1 MRKLLIVISILL
13 CSSISIAQSI
23 TKPASKKFE
32 LNVSGQACSGF
43 VLNGFTST
51 DILLASIGFIN
62 PPTGTT
68 FNITTTAGLT
78 PASGFTL
85 TGNKARLVFTG
96 TMANINNALAS
107 LKINTGATAGN
118 VQISVSATL
127 NPTGFYYN
135 PINGHFYK
143 PVTTGATYTAAR
155 AASLLTTFKGQTGY
169 LVTITSADEN
179 SFIFVNVPQANIWF
193 AATDEVTDGTWVI
206 DAGPEK
212 GTVMKTS
219 NGQTAGNKP
228 GVYNNWAG
236 GEPNGY
242 NHSEDY
248 AVTNWG
254 AASTWNDLSNNYSN
268 PYIIEYGTWSNPDSQ
283 TFTNFYSANVIN
295 PIDVPSSKVNFY
307 FGGNINPAQ
316 WSVKSYTAAG
326 VTPVSTTT
334 GLTLGANG
342 SVVNTS
348 DFNKNKTDMV
358 MYLSKLSATTLTNF
372 YWSVLTV
379 GDAYLAF
386 LELADRGL
394 SGTESKAFTN
404 GVQFLNGDI
413 DGNNVFD
420 EKDSYR
426 ILRHVIGSETLIVST
441 WSEDNLFRL
450 IKKSTFDGI
459 TKANWA
465 TTNVPYKASY
475 PLPVDATINDYVYD
489 IVVALKGDVNMS
501 HTIAQNTQATASVN
515 RSMNLIA
522 PIEISTYVSSE
533 IVDGK
538 VVVSIK
544 VNTLGQLLK
553 GVQLKLNYDSDIL
566 KYESTEYITSGN
578 PLNFSNDIGN
588 FINFGSLIYNGTGLL
603 NDNTE
608 YKLMFTP
615 KETITNTIGLT
626 SIEGVDAINV
636 GGTTLKIKNL

>member
-1 MRKLLIVISILL
+1 MRKLLVVILILL
-13 CSSISIAQSI
+13 SSSISIAQSI
-23 TKPASKKFE
+23 TQPASKKFE

-51 DILLASIGFIN
+51 DVLLASIGFIN
-62 PPTGTT
+62 PPAGTT
-68 FNITTTAGLT
+68 FNLTTTTGLT

-96 TMANINNALAS
+96 TQTNINNALAS

-143 PVTTGATYTAAR
+143 PVTTGDTYTGAR

-193 AATDEVTDGTWVI
+193 AATDEVTDGRWVI

-219 NGQTAGNKP
+219 NGQTAGNIA

-254 AASTWNDLSNNYSN
+254 GASTWNDLSNNYSN
-268 PYIIEYGTWSNPDSQ
+268 PYIIEYGTWTNPDSQ

-307 FGGNINPAQ
+307 FGGGITPSQ
-316 WSVKSYTAAG
+316 WSVKSYTANGA
-326 VTPVSTTT
+326 TPVSTTA
-334 GLTLGANG
+334 GLTLGTNG

-348 DFNKNKTDMV
+348 DFVKSKTDMV
-358 MYLSKLSATTLTNF
+358 MYLSKLPSTTLTNL
-372 YWSVLTV
+372 YGSVLTV
-379 GDAYLAF
+379 GDAYMAF
-386 LELADRGL
+386 QELANRGL
-394 SGTESKAFTN
+394 AGNESNSFSN
-404 GVQFLNGDI
+404 GVQFLNADI
-413 DGNNVFD
+413 DGNNVFN
-420 EKDSYR
+420 EIDSYK
-426 ILRHVIGSETLIVST
+426 ILQHVIGGTKIVST

-450 IKKSTFDGI
+450 VRKSTFDAI

-465 TTNVPYKASY
+465 TTNTPYKANY
-475 PLPVDATINDYVYD
+475 PLAVDASINDYVYH
-489 IVVALKGDVNMS
+489 IVVALKGDVNLS
-501 HTIAQNTQATASVN
+501 HTPAQNTQATASTN
-515 RSMNLIA
+515 RAMSLTTPM
-522 PIEISTYVSSE
+522 EVSTYVLSE

-538 VVVSIK
+538 VVVSVK
-544 VNTLGQLLK
+544 VNTLGQSLK
-553 GVQLKLNYDSDIL
+553 GIQLNLNYDSDIL
-566 KYESTEYITSGN
+566 KYENTEYTTSGN
-578 PLNFSNDIGN
+578 PTNFSNDTGKYIS
-588 FINFGSLIYNGTGLL
+588 FGSLIYSGLGLL
-603 NDNTE
+603 NDDTE
-608 YKLMFTP
+608 YKLIFIP
-615 KETITNTIGLT
+615 KEIISNTIGLT
-626 SIEGVDAINV
+626 SIEGVDAVNTN
-636 GGTTLKIKNL
+636 GSTLKIKNL

>member
-1 MRKLLIVISILL
+1 MRKLLVVILILL
-13 CSSISIAQSI
+13 SGSISIAQSI
-23 TKPASKKFE
+23 TQPAARKFE

-51 DILLASIGFIN
+51 DVLLASIGFIN
-62 PPTGTT
+62 PPAGTT
-68 FNITTTAGLT
+68 FNLTTTTGLS

-85 TGNKARLVFTG
+85 SGNKSKLVFTG
-96 TMANINNALAS
+96 TMANINNALAT
-107 LKINTGATAGN
+107 LKINTGATAGS
-118 VQISVSATL
+118 VQVSVSATI

-143 PVTTGATYTAAR
+143 PITTGVTYTAAR
-155 AASLLTTFKGQTGY
+155 AAALTTTFKGQTGY

-193 AATDEVTDGTWVI
+193 AATDEVIDGTWVI

-219 NGQTAGNKP
+219 NGQNAGNIA

-248 AVTNWG
+248 AVTNWNG
-254 AASTWNDLSNNYSN
+254 QSTWNDLPNYFSN

-307 FGGNINPAQ
+307 FGGNINPSQ
-316 WSVKSYTAAG
+316 WTVKSYTANG

-342 SVVNTS
+342 SVVNTT
-348 DFNKNKTDMV
+348 DFVKSKTDMV
-358 MYLSKLSATTLTNF
+358 LYLSKLPSATLTSL
-372 YWSVLTV
+372 YGSVLTV

-386 LELADRGL
+386 QELSDRGL
-394 SGTESKAFTN
+394 TGTESKAFTS
-404 GVQFLNGDI
+404 GVQFLNGDV
-413 DGNNVFD
+413 DGNNVFN
-420 EKDSYR
+420 EIDSYK
-426 ILRHVIGSETLIVST
+426 ILQHVIGGTQIVST
-441 WSEDNLFRL
+441 WSESNLFRFV
-450 IKKSTFDGI
+450 KKSTFDGI

-465 TTNVPYKASY
+465 TTNTPYSAIY
-475 PLPVDATINDYVYD
+475 PLAVNATINDYVYD
-489 IVVALKGDVNMS
+489 VVVTPKGDVNLS
-501 HTIAQNTQATASVN
+501 HTIAQNTPSTQSTN
-515 RSMNLIA
+515 RAMSLTTPM
-522 PIEISTYVSSE
+522 EVSTYVLSE
-533 IVDGK
+533 MIDGK
-538 VVVSIK
+538 VVVTIK

-553 GVQLKLNYDSDIL
+553 GIQLKLNYDGDIL
-566 KYESTEYITSGN
+566 KYESTEYTTSGN
-578 PLNFSNDIGN
+578 PINFSNDIGN
-588 FINFGSLIYNGTGLL
+588 YISFGSLIYNSNGLL
-603 NDNTE
+603 NNNTE
-608 YKLMFTP
+608 YKLIFTP

-626 SIEGVDAINV
+626 SIEGIDAINV
-636 GGTTLKIKNL
+636 SGSTLKIKNL

>member
-1 MRKLLIVISILL
+1 MKKLLVVILILL
-13 CSSISIAQSI
+13 SGSISVAQSI

-32 LNVSGQACSGF
+32 LNVSGQVCSGF
-43 VLNGFTST
+43 VLNGFATT

-62 PPTGTT
+62 PPAGTT
-68 FNITTTAGLT
+68 FNITTTMGLT

-96 TMANINNALAS
+96 TMVNINNALAS

-143 PVTTGATYTAAR
+143 PVTTGASYTAAR

-193 AATDEVTDGTWVI
+193 AATDEVTDGRWVI

-219 NGQTAGNKP
+219 NGQTAGNIT

-254 AASTWNDLSNNYSN
+254 GASTWNDLSNNYSN
-268 PYIIEYGTWSNPDSQ
+268 PYIIEYGTWTNPDSQ
-283 TFTNFYSANVIN
+283 TFTDFYSANVIN

-307 FGGNINPAQ
+307 FGGNINPSQ
-316 WSVKSYTAAG
+316 WSVKSYTANG

-342 SVVNTS
+342 SVINTS
-348 DFNKNKTDMV
+348 DFVKSKTDMV

-386 LELADRGL
+386 QELSDRGL

-441 WSEDNLFRL
+441 WNEDNLFRL
-450 IKKSTFDGI
+450 IKKSTFDAI
-459 TKANWA
+459 TKSNWT
-465 TTNVPYKASY
+465 TTNVPYKANY

-489 IVVALKGDVNMS
+489 VVVALKGDVNMS
-501 HTIAQNTQATASVN
+501 HTIAQNTQATASIN
-515 RSMNLIA
+515 RTMNLTT
-522 PIEISTYVSSE
+522 PMEVSTYVSSE

-544 VNTLGQLLK
+544 VKTLGQLLK

-566 KYESTEYITSGN
+566 KYESTEYTTSGN

-608 YKLMFTP
+608 YKLIFTP

-626 SIEGVDAINV
+626 SIEGIDAINV
-636 GGTTLKIKNL
+636 GGSTLKIKNL

>member
-1 MRKLLIVISILL
+1 MRKLLIVILVLL
-13 CSSISIAQSI
+13 SSSISIAQSI
-23 TKPASKKFE
+23 TQPAARKFE
-32 LNVSGQACSGF
+32 LNLSGQACSGF

-62 PPTGTT
+62 PPSGTT
-68 FNITTTAGLT
+68 FSLTTTTGLS

-85 TGNKARLVFTG
+85 SGNKSKLVFTG
-96 TMANINNALAS
+96 TMANINAALAT
-107 LKINTGATAGN
+107 LKINTGSVAGS
-118 VQISVSATL
+118 VQVSVSATI

-143 PVTTGATYTAAR
+143 PVTTGDSYTGAR
-155 AASLLTTFKGQTGY
+155 AASLLSTFKGQRGY

-193 AATDEVTDGTWVI
+193 AATDEVIDGTWVI

-219 NGQTAGNKP
+219 NGQTAGNRP

-242 NHSEDY
+242 NHGEDY

-254 AASTWNDLSNNYSN
+254 GASTWNDLSNNWSN

-283 TFTNFYSANVIN
+283 TFTDFYSANVIN

-307 FGGNINPAQ
+307 FGGDINPSQ
-316 WSVKSYTAAG
+316 WSIKAYTANG
-326 VTPVSTTT
+326 VTPVSATT
-334 GLTLGANG
+334 GLTLGTNG
-342 SVVNTS
+342 SVVNTT
-348 DFNKNKTDMV
+348 DFVKSKTDMFI
-358 MYLSKLSATTLTNF
+358 YLSKLSSTTLTSI
-372 YWSVLTV
+372 YGSVLTI

-386 LELADRGL
+386 QELSDRGL
-394 SGTESKAFTN
+394 TGTESKVFTS
-404 GVQFLNGDI
+404 GVQFLNGDV
-413 DGNNVFD
+413 DGNNIFN
-420 EKDSYR
+420 EIDSYK
-426 ILRHVIGSETLIVST
+426 ILQHAIGSTSIVST
-441 WSEDNLFRL
+441 WSESNLFRFV
-450 IKKSTFDGI
+450 KKSTFDGI
-459 TKANWA
+459 TKANWT
-465 TTNVPYKASY
+465 TTNTPYSTIY
-475 PLPVDATINDYVYD
+475 PLAVDATTNDYVYD
-489 IVVALKGDVNMS
+489 IVVALKGDVNLS
-501 HTIAQNTQATASVN
+501 HTIAQNTLARASAN
-515 RSMNLIA
+515 GFINLVT
-522 PIEISTYVSSE
+522 PMEISTYISTE

-544 VNTLGQLLK
+544 VSTNGQLLK

-566 KYESTEYITSGN
+566 KYENTQYTTSGN

-588 FINFGSLIYNGTGLL
+588 YINFGSLIYNGSGLL

-608 YKLMFTP
+608 YKLTFTP

-626 SIEGVDAINV
+626 SIEGIDAINL
-636 GGTTLKIKNL
+636 GGSTLKIKNL

>member
-1 MRKLLIVISILL
+1 MRKLLVVILILL
-13 CSSISIAQSI
+13 SSSISIAQSI
-23 TKPASKKFE
+23 TQPTARKFE
-32 LNVSGQACSGF
+32 LNLSGQACSGF

-62 PPTGTT
+62 PPAGTT
-68 FNITTTAGLT
+68 FNLTTTTGLS

-85 TGNKARLVFTG
+85 SGNKSKLVFTG
-96 TMANINNALAS
+96 TMANINNALAT
-107 LKINTGATAGN
+107 LKINTGSTAGS
-118 VQISVSATL
+118 VQVSVSATI

-143 PVTTGATYTAAR
+143 PVTTGVTYTAAR
-155 AASLLTTFKGQTGY
+155 AAALTTTFKGQTGY

-212 GTVMKTS
+212 GSVMKTS
-219 NGQTAGNKP
+219 NGQTAGNRP

-248 AVTNWG
+248 AVTNWNG
-254 AASTWNDLSNNYSN
+254 QSTWNDLSNNWSN

-283 TFTNFYSANVIN
+283 TFTDFYSANVIN

-316 WSVKSYTAAG
+316 WSVKAYTANG

-342 SVVNTS
+342 SVVNTT
-348 DFNKNKTDMV
+348 DFVKSKTDMV
-358 MYLSKLSATTLTNF
+358 LYLSKLPSATLTSL
-372 YWSVLTV
+372 YGSVLTI

-386 LELADRGL
+386 QELSDRGL
-394 SGTESKAFTN
+394 SGTESKAFTS
-404 GVQFLNGDI
+404 GVQFLNGDV
-413 DGNNVFD
+413 DGNNVFN
-420 EKDSYR
+420 EIDSYK
-426 ILRHVIGSETLIVST
+426 ILQHVIGGTQIVST
-441 WSEDNLFRL
+441 WSESNLFRFV
-450 IKKSTFDGI
+450 KKSTFDGI

-465 TTNVPYKASY
+465 TTNTPYSAIY
-475 PLPVDATINDYVYD
+475 PLAVDATINDYVYD
-489 IVVALKGDVNMS
+489 VVVAPKGDVNLS
-501 HTIAQNTQATASVN
+501 HTIAQNRPTTQSTN
-515 RSMNLIA
+515 RTMNLSM
-522 PIEISTYVSSE
+522 PMEVSTYVSSE
-533 IVDGK
+533 ILDGK
-538 VVVSIK
+538 VVVTIK
-544 VNTLGQLLK
+544 VNTLGQLVK
-553 GVQLKLNYDSDIL
+553 GIQLKLNYDSDIL
-566 KYESTEYITSGN
+566 KYENTEYTTSGN

-588 FINFGSLIYNGTGLL
+588 YISFGSLIYNSNGLL
-603 NDNTE
+603 NNNTE
-608 YKLMFTP
+608 YKLTFTP

-626 SIEGVDAINV
+626 SIEGIDAVNV
-636 GGTTLKIKNL
+636 SGSTLKIKNL

>member
-1 MRKLLIVISILL
+1 MKKLLIVILILL
-13 CSSISIAQSI
+13 SGSISIAQSI

-32 LNVSGQACSGF
+32 LNVSGQVCSGF
-43 VLNGFTST
+43 VLNGFATT

-62 PPTGTT
+62 PPSGTT
-68 FNITTTAGLT
+68 FNITTTTGLT

-96 TMANINNALAS
+96 TMVNINNALAS

-143 PVTTGATYTAAR
+143 PVTTGASYTAAR

-193 AATDEVTDGTWVI
+193 AATDEVTDGRWVI

-219 NGQTAGNKP
+219 NGQTAGNIV

-254 AASTWNDLSNNYSN
+254 GASTWNDLSNNWSN
-268 PYIIEYGTWSNPDSQ
+268 PYIIEYGTWTNPDSQ
-283 TFTNFYSANVIN
+283 TFTDFYSANVIN

-307 FGGNINPAQ
+307 FGGNINPSQ
-316 WSVKSYTAAG
+316 WSIKSYTANGA
-326 VTPVSTTT
+326 TAVSTTN
-334 GLTLGANG
+334 GLTLGTNG

-348 DFNKNKTDMV
+348 DFVKSKTDMV
-358 MYLSKLSATTLTNF
+358 MYLSKLPAATLTNL

-386 LELADRGL
+386 QELADRGL
-394 SGTESKAFTN
+394 TGTESKAFTN

-566 KYESTEYITSGN
+566 KYENTEYITSGN

-603 NDNTE
+603 NDDTE
-608 YKLMFTP
+608 YKLIFTP
-615 KETITNTIGLT
+615 KENITNTIGLT

-636 GGTTLKIKNL
+636 GGITLKIKNL

>member
-1 MRKLLIVISILL
+1 MRKLLIVILILL
-13 CSSISIAQSI
+13 SSSISIAQSI

-32 LNVSGQACSGF
+32 LNVSGQVCSGF

-68 FNITTTAGLT
+68 FNITTTTGLT

-85 TGNKARLVFTG
+85 TGNKGRLVFTG

-118 VQISVSATL
+118 VQISVSATI
-127 NPTGFYYN
+127 NPTGFFYN
-135 PINGHFYK
+135 PINGHFYR
-143 PVTTGATYTAAR
+143 PISTGVTYTAAR
-155 AASLLTTFKGQTGY
+155 AAALTTTFKGQTGY

-179 SFIFVNVPQANIWF
+179 AFIYSNVPQGNIWF
-193 AATDEVTDGTWVI
+193 AATDEVIDGRWVI

-212 GTVMKTS
+212 GTVMKTQ
-219 NGQTAGNKP
+219 NGQTNGNIP
-228 GVYNNWAG
+228 GVYNNWAP
-236 GEPNGY
+236 GEPNGS
-242 NHSEDY
+242 NGSENY
-248 AVTNWG
+248 AVTNWNNQP
-254 AASTWNDLSNNYSN
+254 TWNDLSNNWAN
-268 PYIIEYGTWSNPDSQ
+268 PYIIEYGTWTNPDSQ
-283 TFTNFYSANVIN
+283 TFTDFYSANVIN

-307 FGGNINPAQ
+307 FGGNINPSQ
-316 WSVKSYTAAG
+316 WSVKTYSLTGPTAISA
-326 VTPVSTTT
+326 TT

-358 MYLSKLSATTLTNF
+358 MYLSSLPAATLTNL

-386 LELADRGL
+386 QELADRGL

-426 ILRHVIGSETLIVST
+426 ILQHVIGSQTLIVST
-441 WSEDNLFRL
+441 WNESNLFRL
-450 IKKSTFDGI
+450 IKKSTYDGI
-459 TKANWA
+459 TKANW
-465 TTNVPYKASY
+465 TSVNIPYKATY
-475 PLPVDATINDYVYD
+475 PLAVETGVNDYVYD

-522 PIEISTYVSSE
+522 PMEVSTYVSSE

-538 VVVSIK
+538 VIVSIK
-544 VNTLGQLLK
+544 VNPLGQLLK

-566 KYESTEYITSGN
+566 KYESTEYTTSGN
-578 PLNFSNDIGN
+578 PLNFSNNIGN

-608 YKLMFTP
+608 YKLIFTP

-636 GGTTLKIKNL
+636 DGLTLKIKNL

>member
-1 MRKLLIVISILL
+1 MKKLLVVIIILL
-13 CSSISIAQSI
+13 SSSISIAQSI
-23 TKPASKKFE
+23 TQPAARKFE

-62 PPTGTT
+62 PPAGTT
-68 FNITTTAGLT
+68 FNLTTTTGLT

-85 TGNKARLVFTG
+85 SGNKSKLVFTG
-96 TMANINNALAS
+96 TMANINNALAT
-107 LKINTGATAGN
+107 LKINTGATAGS
-118 VQISVSATL
+118 VQVSVSATI

-143 PVTTGATYTAAR
+143 PVTPGNSYTGAR

-193 AATDEVTDGTWVI
+193 AATDEVKDGTWVI

-212 GTVMKTS
+212 GTIMKTS
-219 NGQTAGNKP
+219 NGQFTGNVS
-228 GVYNNWAG
+228 GVYNNWAQ
-236 GEPNGY
+236 GEPNGV
-242 NHSEDY
+242 NGSENY
-248 AVTNWG
+248 AVTNWNG
-254 AASTWNDLSNNYSN
+254 QSTWNDLSNNWTN
-268 PYIIEYGTWSNPDSQ
+268 PYIIEYGTWTNPDSQ
-283 TFTNFYSANVIN
+283 TFTDFYSANVIN

-307 FGGNINPAQ
+307 FGGNINPSQ
-316 WSVKSYTAAG
+316 WSVKAYTANG
-326 VTPVSTTT
+326 VTPVSTTN

-342 SVVNTS
+342 SVVNTT
-348 DFNKNKTDMV
+348 DFVKSKTDMV
-358 MYLSKLSATTLTNF
+358 LYLSKLPSATLTSL
-372 YWSVLTV
+372 YGSVLTV

-386 LELADRGL
+386 QELSDRGL
-394 SGTESKAFTN
+394 TGTESKAFTS
-404 GVQFLNGDI
+404 GVQFLNGDV
-413 DGNNVFD
+413 DGNNVFN
-420 EKDSYR
+420 EIDSYK
-426 ILRHVIGSETLIVST
+426 ILQHVVGSTPIVST
-441 WSEDNLFRL
+441 WSESNLFRFV
-450 IKKSTFDGI
+450 KKSTFDGI

-465 TTNVPYKASY
+465 TTNTPYSAIY
-475 PLPVDATINDYVYD
+475 PLAVNATINDYVYD
-489 IVVALKGDVNMS
+489 VVVAPKGDVNLS
-501 HTIAQNTQATASVN
+501 HTIAQNTQATASTN
-515 RSMNLIA
+515 RTMNLVT
-522 PIEISTYVSSE
+522 PMEVSTYISSE

-553 GVQLKLNYDSDIL
+553 AIQLKLNYDSDIL
-566 KYESTEYITSGN
+566 KYESTQYTTSGN

-608 YKLMFTP
+608 YKLIFTP

-626 SIEGVDAINV
+626 SIEGVDAINA
-636 GGTTLKIKNL
+636 GASTLKIKNL

>member
-1 MRKLLIVISILL
+1 MRKLLVVILILL
-13 CSSISIAQSI
+13 SSSISIAQSI
-23 TKPASKKFE
+23 TQPTARKFE

-51 DILLASIGFIN
+51 NILLASIGFIN
-62 PPTGTT
+62 PPSGTT
-68 FNITTTAGLT
+68 FSLTTTTGLS

-85 TGNKARLVFTG
+85 SGNKSKLVFTG
-96 TMANINNALAS
+96 TMANINAALAT
-107 LKINTGATAGN
+107 LKINTGSVAGS
-118 VQISVSATL
+118 VQVSVSATI

-143 PVTTGATYTAAR
+143 PVTTGDSYTGAR
-155 AASLLTTFKGQTGY
+155 AASLLSTFKGQRGY

-193 AATDEVTDGTWVI
+193 AATDEVIDGTWVI

-219 NGQTAGNKP
+219 NGQLAGNRP

-236 GEPNGY
+236 GEPNGG

-248 AVTNWG
+248 AVTNWNG
-254 AASTWNDLSNNYSN
+254 QSTWNDLSNNWSN
-268 PYIIEYGTWSNPDSQ
+268 PYIIEYGTWTNPDSQ
-283 TFTNFYSANVIN
+283 TFTDFYSANVIN

-316 WSVKSYTAAG
+316 WSIKAYTANG

-342 SVVNTS
+342 SVVNTT
-348 DFNKNKTDMV
+348 DFVKSKTDMFI
-358 MYLSKLSATTLTNF
+358 YLSKLSSTTLTTL
-372 YWSVLTV
+372 YGSVLTIS
-379 GDAYLAF
+379 DAYLAF
-386 LELADRGL
+386 QELSDRGL

-404 GVQFLNGDI
+404 GVQFLNGDV
-413 DGNNVFD
+413 DGNNVFN
-420 EKDSYR
+420 EIDSYK
-426 ILRHVIGSETLIVST
+426 ILQHVIGGTSIVST
-441 WSEDNLFRL
+441 WSESNLFRL
-450 IKKSTFDGI
+450 VKKSTFDGI

-465 TTNVPYKASY
+465 TTNTPYSAIY
-475 PLPVDATINDYVYD
+475 PLAVDATTNDYVYD
-489 IVVALKGDVNMS
+489 IVVALKGDVNLS

-522 PIEISTYVSSE
+522 SMDISTYVSSK

-538 VVVSIK
+538 VIVSIK
-544 VNTLGQLLK
+544 VNPLGQLLK

-566 KYESTEYITSGN
+566 KYENTEYITSGN

-603 NDNTE
+603 NDDTE
-608 YKLMFTP
+608 YKLIFTP
-615 KETITNTIGLT
+615 KENITNTIGLT
-626 SIEGVDAINV
+626 SIEGVDAINA
-636 GGTTLKIKNL
+636 GGSTLKIKNL